1 MAVNIVRRAA
11 VIEPTALARLA
22 ADIAEYAGLKSKSA
36 IGVVSEIL
44 GGSDWLGGPGDDGA
58 AVPFDGSYVIA
69 CGEALWPPFV
79 RQDPYGTGI
88 AAVLTN
94 VNDVAAMGARPLGIV
109 DTIVADDDT
118 AREVLLGIRRGCEIY
133 EVSVLGGHLT
143 RYAGEPSVSA
153 FGVGRATKPLSL
165 TRVETGQQ
173 LILACATEGELRTDF
188 PFFRSF
194 EARAGQS
201 AGDIRV
207 LAEVADSGS
216 CVAAKD
222 VSMAGIVGSLAMLLE
237 YGRFGV
243 ALDLDVLPRP
253 RDVPIAQWL
262 MCFPSFAFLL
272 TSPPERADECRRA
285 FADRGLDAVVVGEIN
300 ASGSIEITSG
310 GHRAEVLNLNRQ
322 TVTGLR

>member
-1 MAVNIVRRAA
+1 
-11 VIEPTALARLA
+11 
-22 ADIAEYAGLKSKSA
+22 
-36 IGVVSEIL
+36 
-44 GGSDWLGGPGDDGA
+44 
-58 AVPFDGSYVIA
+58 
-69 CGEALWPPFV
+69 
-79 RQDPYGTGI
+79 
-88 AAVLTN
+88 
-94 VNDVAAMGARPLGIV
+94 
-109 DTIVADDDT
+109 
-118 AREVLLGIRRGCEIY
+118 
-133 EVSVLGGHLT
+133 
-143 RYAGEPSVSA
+143 
-153 FGVGRATKPLSL
+153 LSL
-165 TRVETGQQ
+165 TRVEAGQQ
-173 LILACATEGELRTDF
+173 LILACATEGEIRTDF

-207 LAEVADSGS
+207 LAEVADSGA

-237 YGRFGV
+237 YGCFGV

-253 RDVPIAQWL
+253 PAVPIAQWL

-285 FADRGLDAVVVGEIN
+285 FSDRGLEAVVVGEIN
-300 ASGSIEITSG
+300 PSGSIEITSG